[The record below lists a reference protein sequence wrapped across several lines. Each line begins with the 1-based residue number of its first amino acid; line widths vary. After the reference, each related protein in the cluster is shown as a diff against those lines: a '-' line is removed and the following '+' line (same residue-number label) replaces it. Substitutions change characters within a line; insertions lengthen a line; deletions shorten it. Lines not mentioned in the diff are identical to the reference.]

1 MILFDK
7 KKVSNLQPHP
17 LLGTSGMLDELS
29 RNELVKSA
37 KGDAAQRALR
47 EARVDELNLK
57 LDSLQADIAKNGI
70 LEPIKICL
78 ENGEWLIVDGRHRWM
93 AAKALNRETV
103 PCALV
108 DPKNAREI
116 ILSAMLGK
124 HLSKGA
130 RAYSAVQVH
139 PEVAL
144 DGEKRE
150 KAGKKLEPS
159 AIVAEGL
166 AQKIG
171 VSERMMRTACA
182 LYKIF
187 HEHLTLKGR
196 YEDSV
201 YTVSITKLLGDM
213 TARVTLYEESK
224 TYDHPQPKKETKA
237 EREAGELLL
246 RKAVTKDRVQ
256 AIRDFSE
263 DINDGWEL
271 LEDEDLED
279 IKLNFHDFLGRLPE
293 GMKAMASD
301 FFKKGEGHE

>member
-1 MILFDK
+1 MILFEK

-29 RNELVKSA
+29 RNELVKSG

-47 EARVDELNLK
+47 EAKVDELNLK

-70 LEPIKICL
+70 IEPIKICL

-144 DGEKRE
+144 EAAK
-150 KAGKKLEPS
+150 GKQMGTECPFKS
-159 AIVAEGL
+159 QTDL
-166 AQKIG
+166 ALKIG
-171 VSERMMRTACA
+171 VSERLMKVACA
-182 LYKIF
+182 LYRVFYNPDHK
-187 HEHLTLKGR
+187 TLRIK
-196 YEDSV
+196 YEKSV
-201 YTVSITKLLGDM
+201 WTCQNIAKLLGEVDASVKRHDE
-213 TARVTLYEESK
+213 TGS
-224 TYDHPQPKKETKA
+224 YDLPKETK
-237 EREAGELLL
+237 EKKEDREHRLA
-246 RKAVTKDRVQ
+246 KAVALNFIKDSSTKALELNKGWQLFDESDET
-256 AIRDFSE
+256 AAAEYISE
-263 DINDGWEL
+263 SIGLYPKAYLKAFVAAAEPL
-271 LEDEDLED
+271 LE
-279 IKLNFHDFLGRLPE
+279 K
-293 GMKAMASD
+293 
-301 FFKKGEGHE
+301 